1 MTTHVIVTH
10 TLAGDW
16 GFSSFCGGPPREA
29 AECLDGWAVR
39 FPWNEQFEMR
49 VKTAMLLMN

>member
-16 GFSSFCGGPPREA
+16 GLSSFCGGPPREA
-29 AECLDGWAVR
+29 AECPDGRAVSV
-39 FPWNEQFEMR
+39 PWNEQFEMR